1 MESHTV
7 AGVPSRNLRSR
18 ELQRLVRTEWEQQ
31 RYFPLQLATELSR
44 QFATHGLQFF
54 KVNKTFTHV
63 SVARPQFLDLE
74 TTPVSENIKRIIA
87 HINAHPKCSRRQLI
101 ETLAPSPPQPAVI
114 EIKPETEAPG
124 SACRLQ
130 AAGAEGPPEGGT
142 PNVPAA
148 TAEPTP
154 EQNAIIADLHWL
166 VHQGHV
172 IEFADG
178 RLETAKKP
186 APRPPKPEKKPAE
199 EKPVAEGEAA
209 LSTTEPV
216 SPGGSCRCDRRAEI
230 QAPAETPAPAA
241 ESVAERAPA
250 TLPPMKRP
258 RRRLSR
264 RRDDCTGAVE
274 LYETCS
280 VFHAQIEARL
290 NVAPSYKFLASF
302 NSTALL
308 TLPMPFSKL
317 GLAPAV
323 LEGVRAAGYITP
335 TPIQLRAIP
344 LVLAGRDV
352 IGSAQTGTG
361 KTAAFALPI
370 LSKLGQHAP
379 GPRALILEPT
389 RELAAQVETAFHDYA
404 RFTNLK
410 TTVVFGGVGYGRQ
423 NDELRA
429 GTDIVVATP
438 GRLLDHLERGT
449 VRLDK
454 VQFLV
459 LDEADRMLDMGFL
472 PDVRRIVERCPRQ
485 RHTSLFSATI
495 PPQIETLI
503 QWAMKNPETIE
514 IGARRTP
521 AETVK
526 HVIYPVADSQK
537 SDLLLELLKRV
548 NYNSV
553 LVFCRTKHGA
563 DRIAGL
569 LKRNNHAVAVLHSN
583 RTQREREQALKGFR
597 DGRFEVLVAT
607 DIAARGLDIADV
619 SHVINYDVPQHPE
632 DYIHRIGRTGRA
644 EHSGDAFT
652 IMTAEDA
659 SHVFAIERFISQ
671 KIPRVKLENFD
682 YKYTMLFEEGKAR
695 PAQRRFPRQSPRRA
709 RPRRLPLRH
718 GQTEKVTT
726 GTELALRC

>member
-1 MESHTV
+1 
-7 AGVPSRNLRSR
+7 
-18 ELQRLVRTEWEQQ
+18 
-31 RYFPLQLATELSR
+31 
-44 QFATHGLQFF
+44 
-54 KVNKTFTHV
+54 
-63 SVARPQFLDLE
+63 
-74 TTPVSENIKRIIA
+74 
-87 HINAHPKCSRRQLI
+87 
-101 ETLAPSPPQPAVI
+101 
-114 EIKPETEAPG
+114 
-124 SACRLQ
+124 
-130 AAGAEGPPEGGT
+130 
-142 PNVPAA
+142 
-148 TAEPTP
+148 
-154 EQNAIIADLHWL
+154 
-166 VHQGHV
+166 
-172 IEFADG
+172 
-178 RLETAKKP
+178 
-186 APRPPKPEKKPAE
+186 
-199 EKPVAEGEAA
+199 
-209 LSTTEPV
+209 
-216 SPGGSCRCDRRAEI
+216 
-230 QAPAETPAPAA
+230 
-241 ESVAERAPA
+241 
-250 TLPPMKRP
+250 
-258 RRRLSR
+258 
-264 RRDDCTGAVE
+264 
-274 LYETCS
+274 
-280 VFHAQIEARL
+280 
-290 NVAPSYKFLASF
+290 
-302 NSTALL
+302 
-308 TLPMPFSKL
+308 MPFTKL
-317 GLAPAV
+317 GLSPSV

-335 TPIQLRAIP
+335 TPIQLRGIP
-344 LVLAGRDV
+344 LVLGGRDI

-370 LSKLGQHAP
+370 LTKLDRHAP

-389 RELAAQVETAFHDYA
+389 RELAAQVETAIRDFA

-410 TTVVFGGVGYGRQ
+410 VTVVYGGVGYGRQ
-423 NDELRA
+423 LDELRA
-429 GTDIVVATP
+429 GTDVLAATP

-503 QWAMKNPETIE
+503 QWAMNKPETIE

-553 LVFCRTKHGA
+553 LIFCRTKHGA
-563 DRIAGL
+563 DRVVGL

-583 RTQREREQALKGFR
+583 RTQKEREQALQGFR
-597 DGRFEVLVAT
+597 SGKFEVLVAT

-644 EHSGDAFT
+644 EHTGDAFT
-652 IMTAEDA
+652 IMTAEDG

-682 YKYTMLFEEGKAR
+682 YKYTMLFEEAKAGQPQGGFPGKVRGGRVHGGYHFA
-695 PAQRRFPRQSPRRA
+695 PGGRRR
-709 RPRRLPLRH
+709 
-718 GQTEKVTT
+718 
-726 GTELALRC
+726 

>member
-1 MESHTV
+1 
-7 AGVPSRNLRSR
+7 
-18 ELQRLVRTEWEQQ
+18 
-31 RYFPLQLATELSR
+31 
-44 QFATHGLQFF
+44 
-54 KVNKTFTHV
+54 
-63 SVARPQFLDLE
+63 
-74 TTPVSENIKRIIA
+74 
-87 HINAHPKCSRRQLI
+87 
-101 ETLAPSPPQPAVI
+101 
-114 EIKPETEAPG
+114 
-124 SACRLQ
+124 
-130 AAGAEGPPEGGT
+130 
-142 PNVPAA
+142 
-148 TAEPTP
+148 
-154 EQNAIIADLHWL
+154 
-166 VHQGHV
+166 
-172 IEFADG
+172 
-178 RLETAKKP
+178 
-186 APRPPKPEKKPAE
+186 
-199 EKPVAEGEAA
+199 
-209 LSTTEPV
+209 
-216 SPGGSCRCDRRAEI
+216 
-230 QAPAETPAPAA
+230 
-241 ESVAERAPA
+241 
-250 TLPPMKRP
+250 
-258 RRRLSR
+258 
-264 RRDDCTGAVE
+264 
-274 LYETCS
+274 
-280 VFHAQIEARL
+280 
-290 NVAPSYKFLASF
+290 
-302 NSTALL
+302 
-308 TLPMPFSKL
+308 MPFIKL
-317 GLAPAV
+317 GLSPAV
-323 LEGVRAAGYITP
+323 LDGVRAAGYVTP
-335 TPIQLRAIP
+335 TPIQLRGIP
-344 LVLAGRDV
+344 LVLAGRDI

-370 LSKLGQHAP
+370 LTKLGQHAP

-472 PDVRRIVERCPRQ
+472 PDVRRILDRCPRQ

-548 NYNSV
+548 DYNSV
-553 LVFCRTKHGA
+553 LIFCRTKHGA

-597 DGRFEVLVAT
+597 DGRYAALVAT

-619 SHVINYDVPQHPE
+619 SHVVNYDVPQHPE

-644 EHSGDAFT
+644 EASGDAFT

-671 KIPRVKLENFD
+671 KIPRVKLENFN
-682 YKYTMLFEEGKAR
+682 YKYTMLFEEGKPGQPKGGYPGKAR
-695 PAQRRFPRQSPRRA
+695 GARVHGGYHFGMSRRRR
-709 RPRRLPLRH
+709 
-718 GQTEKVTT
+718 
-726 GTELALRC
+726 